1 MRFWLLM
8 MYLSTNSASLPRQES
23 VSPVPRTFEKMT
35 GSSRI
40 ELAKM
45 IGMTPAWFTFSGM

>member
-1 MRFWLLM
+1 M
-8 MYLSTNSASLPRQES
+8 STKLWSQSQLTMLVSSA
-23 VSPVPRTFEKMT
+23 

-45 IGMTPAWFTFSGM
+45 IGMTPAWLTFSGM